1 MMDTI
6 ALLRGAF
13 QGAHGV
19 LEATMNDVTPE
30 HAHWTPPGV
39 ANPLGATYAHTV
51 LGEDALLHGMVMGS
65 APLAATTWAGKT
77 GLSELPPRPGTG
89 DYGAWTRSVQI
100 DLPALREFAKAVYA
114 ETDECLASLGQ
125 EGLEKPL
132 DLSRFGLGQQTVGV
146 FVSGLLLSHVNN
158 HCGEISCL
166 KGIQGAKGYPF

>member
-1 MMDTI
+1 MDPI
-6 ALLRGAF
+6 AMLRGSF

-19 LEATMNDVTPE
+19 LESTMNDVTPE
-30 HAHWTPPGV
+30 QAHWAPPGV

-51 LGEDALLHGMVMGS
+51 LGEDSLLHGVVLGD

-77 GLSELPPRPGTG
+77 GLSELPPQRGTG
-89 DYGAWTRSVQI
+89 DYSAWTRSVRI

-114 ETDECLASLGQ
+114 QTDEYFASLKPDD
-125 EGLEKPL
+125 LDRPL
-132 DLSRFGLGQQTVGV
+132 DMSRFGLGQQTVGV
-146 FVSGLLLSHVNN
+146 FVSGLLLQHANN